1 MQIVISMKEL
11 KEAVVGLTKVISSR
25 NSVPVLSAV
34 KISSE
39 NSKIKMT
46 GTNITEYLS
55 RVFEDASGEGSFLF
69 DFKELREFL
78 RGLPVSQSVS
88 QLVS

>member
-69 DFKELREFL
+69 DFKELLGRA
-78 RGLPVSQSVS
+78 
-88 QLVS
+88 